1 MNTHC
6 IITSTSHMQNTTTKK
21 RGVPQK
27 KLFHLTSDKPKLIR
41 NLLIFLMLHIFLFF
55 LFLKKNAKTT
65 TKPKRKRCYERNK
78 NNKKKKKSKIPK
90 KKKLAVGR
98 PIFIFFV

>member
-55 LFLKKNAKTT
+55 PFLEKKCKNDNE
-65 TKPKRKRCYERNK
+65 TKE
-78 NNKKKKKSKIPK
+78 KKV
-90 KKKLAVGR
+90 L
-98 PIFIFFV
+98 